1 MCGRFAL
8 YTPPDQLA
16 RLFDAELA
24 AGVPPDDDPHW
35 NIAPTTQVLGL
46 RSAPSDPEPPDHG
59 RPDHGRPARGWSS
72 TSSGGAS
79 SRRSPRTPPRGAAS
93 STPGPRPVATRP
105 SFRDAFDHRRMAVL
119 ADGFFE
125 WRKGPGKGRQPHYF
139 SRADGRPLAFAGLWA
154 DWRDPRPG
162 ADDRPTVRSCTIVT
176 TTAGQD
182 MDGVHDRMPVVLAP
196 DVLDRWID
204 PAGADREELRALLR
218 PPPTGTLVHHPVD
231 QRVGNVRHDDP
242 GLIAP
247 LPPAASSSST
257 SSPASPPTPAP
268 SSPPTPAT
276 LF

>member
-24 AGVPPDDDPHW
+24 AGVPPDGDPHW
-35 NIAPTTQVLGL
+35 NIAPTTRVLGL
-46 RSAPSDPEPPDHG
+46 RFGHPDGG
-59 RPDHGRPARGWSS
+59 RPDHGRLVVDRFRWGLVPPQSKDPAEG
-72 TSSGGAS
+72 
-79 SRRSPRTPPRGAAS
+79 SRLFNARAET
-93 STPGPRPVATRP
+93 VATRP

-162 ADDRPTVRSCTIVT
+162 AADRPTVRSCTIVT

-196 DVLDRWID
+196 DALDRWLL

-218 PPPTGTLVHHPVD
+218 PGPKGTLVHHPVD

-247 LPPAASSSST
+247 LPPAAT
-257 SSPASPPTPAP
+257 SSATSPPAAP
-268 SSPPTPAT
+268 PTSPPAPAT

>member
-46 RSAPSDPEPPDHG
+46 RFGPPDHERPDHERPDHEPPDHG
-59 RPDHGRPARGWSS
+59 RLVIDRFRWGLVPPQSKDPAEG
-72 TSSGGAS
+72 
-79 SRRSPRTPPRGAAS
+79 SRLFNARAET
-93 STPGPRPVATRP
+93 VATRP

-139 SRADGRPLAFAGLWA
+139 CRADGRPLAFAGLWA

-162 ADDRPTVRSCTIVT
+162 APDRPTVRSCTIVT

-196 DVLDRWID
+196 DGLERWLD
-204 PAGADREELRALLR
+204 PVGAGREELRALLR
-218 PPPTGTLVHHPVD
+218 PGPKGTLVHHPVD
-231 QRVGNVRHDDP
+231 QRVGNIRHDDP

-247 LPPAASSSST
+247 LPPAASSST
-257 SSPASPPTPAP
+257 SPPTAP
-268 SSPPTPAT
+268 PTSPPPTPAT